1 MILPTEVEKIP
12 PYDKVT
18 KLLIGGLPGTG
29 KTHLCSTLPNS
40 LLIDLESGH
49 RPHFGGLCI
58 DVKDVATTESKTLA
72 QGFREVI
79 TLIKAANVEEYEKN
93 KRKKYDFITWD
104 NITQLQE
111 IVKVKAAA
119 DYNASHMGKSQ
130 IKNGSAP
137 IIDVTT
143 ELGQVG
149 WMYYLTAYKT
159 IFDMCT
165 DLANECTIF
174 LAHTTQSSLAKKQEQ
189 IVINDLQITGK
200 AKLWTLLN
208 VDDAGVLTIENNKGI
223 LDFKQDPKSP
233 TKTRARHL
241 NSAEIEISE
250 YDPKTAKLTT
260 HWDKIFPYYFENG
273 TSK

>member
-1 MILPTEVEKIP
+1 MILPTQVETIP
-12 PYDKVT
+12 DYDKVT
-18 KLLIGGLPGTG
+18 RLLIGGLPGTG

-40 LLIDLESGH
+40 LLVDLEGGH
-49 RPHFGGLCI
+49 RPHFGGLCLN
-58 DVKDVATTESKTLA
+58 VKDAATMEGKTLS

-79 TLIKAANVEEYEKN
+79 SLIKDANVKEGK
-93 KRKKYDFITWD
+93 KKYDFIVWD
-104 NITQLQE
+104 NLTQLQE
-111 IVKVKAAA
+111 IIKVKAAA
-119 DYNASHMGKSQ
+119 DYNASHVGKSQ

-143 ELGQVG
+143 ELGQLG
-149 WMYYLTAYKT
+149 WMYYLAAYKQV
-159 IFDMCT
+159 FDMCLE
-165 DLANECTIF
+165 LANECTIF

-250 YDPKTAKLTT
+250 YDPKTAILTT
-260 HWDKIFPYYFENG
+260 HWEKVFPYYFN
-273 TSK
+273 K